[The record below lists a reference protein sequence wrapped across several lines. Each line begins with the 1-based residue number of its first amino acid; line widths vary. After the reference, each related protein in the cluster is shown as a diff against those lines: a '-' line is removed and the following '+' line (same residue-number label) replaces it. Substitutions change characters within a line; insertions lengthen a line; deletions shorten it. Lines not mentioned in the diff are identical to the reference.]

1 MASEEN
7 EQLEKRTALGASLQ
21 AEAKGSP
28 VSPVPW
34 EIPGEEGAQREGT
47 KSKPRLDPKAQASH
61 LESWTVC
68 SGSEVGTDP
77 KPAAGQLCD

>member
-7 EQLEKRTALGASLQ
+7 EQLEKRTALGASLHAQ
-21 AEAKGSP
+21 AEGSP

-34 EIPGEEGAQREGT
+34 EFPSEEGAQREGT
-47 KSKPRLDPKAQASH
+47 KSKSRLDPKAQASH
-61 LESWTVC
+61 LESWPVC

-77 KPAAGQLCD
+77 EHAAGQLCD